1 MILVMLACVSPRSDV
16 SAQRQC
22 TPEEAFRR
30 VSGWEQTGDVFG
42 IGYVQPGAQYKQL
55 WKKADQVIALLNQA
69 VPRLTGAEGHP
80 YRTTYGQPYVANGP
94 VPFALNVPIFDYYC
108 IPQTSG
114 NPNLRGR
121 IQLSGETGTWIYFYF
136 NSLGW
141 LTSNYLPYHT
151 VNGARIYE
159 IQESGEGLKSFTLLR
174 HELNVGVPNEAV
186 IITPDGR
193 LPLKPLSREKYLLAR
208 QKFYQSEMNK
218 VQAMSPASGSESAR
232 HERELNAITNLLNSL
247 TPEERQAQAIIKDP
261 NALPGNRWTKVFV
274 TEAEG
279 GHPLVTV
286 DAALFKPGPSP
297 TAVTI
302 ITVYWR
308 TDHHN
313 AAKSEAIRQFKAN
326 FAFQALRQML
336 DR

>member
-1 MILVMLACVSPRSDV
+1 MVLVMLACVSPPSYV

-30 VSGWEQTGDVFG
+30 ISGWEQTGDEYG
-42 IGYVQPGAQYKQL
+42 IGFVQPKAQYQLL
-55 WKKADQVIALLNQA
+55 WKKADQIIALLNEA

-114 NPNLRGR
+114 NPNLRGK
-121 IQLSGETGTWIYFYF
+121 IELSGETGTWIYFYF

-141 LTSNYLPYHT
+141 LTSNYLHYRT

-159 IQESGEGLKSFTLLR
+159 IQERGEALQGFTLLR
-174 HELNVGVPNEAV
+174 HELNVGVPNEAI
-186 IITPDGR
+186 IITPGGR
-193 LPLKPLSREKYLLAR
+193 SPLKPLSREKYLLAR
-208 QKFYQSEMNK
+208 QKFYQGEISK
-218 VQAMSPASGSESAR
+218 LQTASPASGSELAR
-232 HERELNAITNLLNSL
+232 HQHELDAITNLLNSL
-247 TPEERQAQAIIKDP
+247 TPEERQGQAIIKDP
-261 NALPGNRWTKVFV
+261 NAMPGDRWAKVFV

-286 DAALFKPGPSP
+286 DAALFKPRQSAA
-297 TAVTI
+297 AVTI

-313 AAKSEAIRQFKAN
+313 AAESEAIRQFKGN
-326 FAFQALRQML
+326 FDFQALRQML
-336 DR
+336 DK